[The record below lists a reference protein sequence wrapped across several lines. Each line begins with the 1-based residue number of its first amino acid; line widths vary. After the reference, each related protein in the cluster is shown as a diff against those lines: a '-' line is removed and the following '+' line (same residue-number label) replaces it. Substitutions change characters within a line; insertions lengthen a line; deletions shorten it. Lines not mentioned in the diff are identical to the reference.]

1 MIDLIKDKKVLFITT
16 KNLDYIRNTQE
27 INIIK
32 ENSIN
37 YKIIG
42 SKEKSYFK
50 RMINVYWNILK
61 TSVKDFDIVFVG
73 FAPQLILPIW
83 NFKFKK
89 KKIIIDFFISMYDT
103 LVFDR
108 RKIKESSI
116 VAKILKALDRKTILL
131 SDYIISDTKE
141 HGKYFIEEFN
151 ADKEKVNVLYLEA
164 DKEIY
169 HEEKIEK
176 PYEVKDK
183 FVVLYFGSIL
193 PLQGVDIVL
202 GAMDILKNKKDIFFY
217 IIGPIQKKYNKVES
231 DNVKYIDWLSQNELA
246 KYINFSDLCL
256 AGHFN
261 KDINKAKRTIP
272 GKAYIYD
279 AMNKKM
285 ILGENPANHEL
296 FTENK
301 EKYYFVEMGNSEK
314 LAEKIL
320 EIKKSE

>member
-1 MIDLIKDKKVLFITT
+1 MINLVKDKKVLFITT

-32 ENSIN
+32 ENSKE

-42 SKEKSYFK
+42 SKEKSYPK
-50 RMINVYWNILK
+50 RIISVYWNILK
-61 TSVKDFDIVFVG
+61 TSMKNFDLVFIG

-83 NFKFKK
+83 NFKLKK

-108 RKIKESSI
+108 KKIKENSI
-116 VAKILKALDRKTILL
+116 FAKILKAIDKKTILL
-131 SDYIISDTKE
+131 ADYIISDTKE
-141 HGKYFIEEFN
+141 HGKYFIEEFGAN
-151 ADKEKVNVLYLEA
+151 KNNLNVLYLEA
-164 DKEIY
+164 DKSIY
-169 HEEKIEK
+169 YEERTEK
-176 PYEVKDK
+176 PNKVKDK

-193 PLQGVDIVL
+193 PLQGVEIVL
-202 GAMDILKNKKDIFFY
+202 GAVDILKKEKDIFFY
-217 IIGPIQKKYNKVES
+217 VIGPIQKKYNKVES
-231 DNVKYIDWLSQNELA
+231 DNVKYIDWLSQQELA

-261 KDINKAKRTIP
+261 KNINKARRTIP

-296 FTENK
+296 FTETK
-301 EKYYFVEMGNSEK
+301 GKYYFVEMGSSEK

-320 EIKKSE
+320 EIKKEN

>member
-1 MIDLIKDKKVLFITT
+1 MINLVKDKKVLFITT

-32 ENSIN
+32 ENSKE

-42 SKEKSYFK
+42 SKEKSYPK
-50 RMINVYWNILK
+50 RIVTVYWNILK
-61 TSVKDFDIVFVG
+61 TSMKNFDLVFIG

-83 NFKFKK
+83 NFKLKK

-108 RKIKESSI
+108 KKIKENSI
-116 VAKILKALDRKTILL
+116 FAKILKAIDKKTILL
-131 SDYIISDTKE
+131 ANHIISDTKE
-141 HGKYFIEEFN
+141 HGKYFIEEFGAN
-151 ADKEKVNVLYLEA
+151 KNNLNVLYLEA
-164 DKEIY
+164 DKSIY
-169 HEEKIEK
+169 YEERIEK
-176 PYEVKDK
+176 PNKVKDK

-193 PLQGVDIVL
+193 PLQGVEIVL
-202 GAMDILKNKKDIFFY
+202 GAVDILKKEKDIFFY
-217 IIGPIQKKYNKVES
+217 VIGPIQKKYNKVES
-231 DNVKYIDWLSQNELA
+231 DNVKYIDWLSQQELA

-261 KDINKAKRTIP
+261 KNINKARRTIP

-296 FTENK
+296 FTETK
-301 EKYYFVEMGNSEK
+301 GKYYFVEMGSSEK

-320 EIKKSE
+320 EIKKEN

>member
-1 MIDLIKDKKVLFITT
+1 MINLVKDKKVLFITT

-32 ENSIN
+32 ENSKE

-42 SKEKSYFK
+42 SKEKSYPK
-50 RMINVYWNILK
+50 RIVTVYWNILK
-61 TSVKDFDIVFVG
+61 TSMKNFDLVFIG

-83 NFKFKK
+83 NFKLKK

-108 RKIKESSI
+108 KKIKENSI
-116 VAKILKALDRKTILL
+116 FAKILKAIDKKTILL
-131 SDYIISDTKE
+131 ADYIISDTKE
-141 HGKYFIEEFN
+141 HGKYFIEEFGAN
-151 ADKEKVNVLYLEA
+151 KNNLNVLYLEA
-164 DKEIY
+164 DKSIY
-169 HEEKIEK
+169 YEKRIEK
-176 PYEVKDK
+176 PNKVKDK

-193 PLQGVDIVL
+193 PLQGVEIVL
-202 GAMDILKNKKDIFFY
+202 RAVDILKKEKDIFFY
-217 IIGPIQKKYNKVES
+217 VIGPIQKKYNKVES
-231 DNVKYIDWLSQNELA
+231 DNVKYIDWLSQQELA

-261 KDINKAKRTIP
+261 KDINKARRTIP

-296 FTENK
+296 FTETK
-301 EKYYFVEMGNSEK
+301 GKYYFVEMGSSEK

-320 EIKKSE
+320 EIKKEN

>member
-1 MIDLIKDKKVLFITT
+1 MINLVKDKKVLFITT

-32 ENSIN
+32 ENSKE

-42 SKEKSYFK
+42 SKEKSYPK
-50 RMINVYWNILK
+50 RIISVYWNILK
-61 TSVKDFDIVFVG
+61 TSMKNFDLVFIG

-83 NFKFKK
+83 NFKLKK

-108 RKIKESSI
+108 KKIKENSI
-116 VAKILKALDRKTILL
+116 FAKILKAIDKKTVLL
-131 SDYIISDTKE
+131 ADYIISDTKE
-141 HGKYFIEEFN
+141 HGKYFIEEFGAN
-151 ADKEKVNVLYLEA
+151 KNNLNVLYLEA
-164 DKEIY
+164 DKSIY
-169 HEEKIEK
+169 YEKRIEK
-176 PYEVKDK
+176 PNKVKDK

-193 PLQGVDIVL
+193 PLQGVEIVL
-202 GAMDILKNKKDIFFY
+202 GAVDILKKEKDIFFY
-217 IIGPIQKKYNKVES
+217 VIGPIQKKYNKVES
-231 DNVKYIDWLSQNELA
+231 DNVKYIDWLSQQELA

-261 KDINKAKRTIP
+261 KNINKARRTIP

-296 FTENK
+296 FTETK
-301 EKYYFVEMGNSEK
+301 GKYYFVEMGSSEK

-320 EIKKSE
+320 EIKKEN

>member
-1 MIDLIKDKKVLFITT
+1 MIDLVKNKKVLFITT
-16 KNLDYIRNTQE
+16 KNLDYIRNSQE

-32 ENSIN
+32 ENSKT

-42 SKEKSYFK
+42 SKEKSYLK
-50 RMINVYWNILK
+50 RIINVYWNILK
-61 TSVKDFDIVFVG
+61 TSVKDFDLIFIG

-89 KKIIIDFFISMYDT
+89 KKILIDFFISMYDT

-108 RKIKESSI
+108 KKIRENSI
-116 VAKILKALDRKTILL
+116 FAKILKAIDKRTILL
-131 SDYIISDTKE
+131 ADYIISDTKE

-151 ADKEKVNVLYLEA
+151 ADKEKINVLYLEA
-164 DKEIY
+164 DKSIY
-169 HEEKIEK
+169 YEEKIEK
-176 PYEVKDK
+176 PYKLKDK
-183 FVVLYFGSIL
+183 FIVLYFGSIL

-202 GAMDILKNKKDIFFY
+202 GAVEILKNHKDIFFY
-217 IIGPIQKKYNKVES
+217 IIGPIQKKYNKIEG
-231 DNVKYIDWLSQNELA
+231 DNVEYIDWLSQEELA

-261 KDINKAKRTIP
+261 KNINKAKRTIP

-301 EKYYFVEMGNSEK
+301 GKYYFVEMGSSEK

-320 EIKKSE
+320 EIKE

>member
-1 MIDLIKDKKVLFITT
+1 MINLVKDKKVLFITT

-32 ENSIN
+32 ENSKE

-42 SKEKSYFK
+42 SKEKSYPK
-50 RMINVYWNILK
+50 RIVTVYWNILK
-61 TSVKDFDIVFVG
+61 TSMKNFDLVFIG

-83 NFKFKK
+83 NFKLKK

-108 RKIKESSI
+108 KKIKENSI
-116 VAKILKALDRKTILL
+116 FAKILKAIDKKTILL
-131 SDYIISDTKE
+131 ADYIISDTKE
-141 HGKYFIEEFN
+141 HGKYFIEEFGAN
-151 ADKEKVNVLYLEA
+151 KNNLNVLYLEA
-164 DKEIY
+164 DKSIY
-169 HEEKIEK
+169 YEKRIEK
-176 PYEVKDK
+176 PNKVKDK

-193 PLQGVDIVL
+193 PLQGVEIVL
-202 GAMDILKNKKDIFFY
+202 GAVDILKKEKDIFFY
-217 IIGPIQKKYNKVES
+217 VIGPIQKKYNKVES
-231 DNVKYIDWLSQNELA
+231 DNVKYIDWLSQQELA

-261 KDINKAKRTIP
+261 KNINKARRTIP

-296 FTENK
+296 FTETK
-301 EKYYFVEMGNSEK
+301 GKYYFVEMGSSEK

-320 EIKKSE
+320 EIKKEN

>member
-1 MIDLIKDKKVLFITT
+1 MINLVKDKKVLFITT

-32 ENSIN
+32 ENSKE

-42 SKEKSYFK
+42 SKEKSYPK
-50 RMINVYWNILK
+50 RIISVYWNILK
-61 TSVKDFDIVFVG
+61 TSMKNFDLVFIG

-108 RKIKESSI
+108 KKIKENSI
-116 VAKILKALDRKTILL
+116 FAKILKAIDKKTILL
-131 SDYIISDTKE
+131 ADYIISDTKE
-141 HGKYFIEEFN
+141 HGKYFIEEFGAN
-151 ADKEKVNVLYLEA
+151 KNNLNVLYLEA
-164 DKEIY
+164 DKSIY
-169 HEEKIEK
+169 YEERIEK
-176 PYEVKDK
+176 PNKVKDK

-193 PLQGVDIVL
+193 PLQGVEIVL
-202 GAMDILKNKKDIFFY
+202 GAVDILKKEKDIFFY
-217 IIGPIQKKYNKVES
+217 VIGPIQKKYNKVES
-231 DNVKYIDWLSQNELA
+231 DNVKYIDWLSQQELA

-261 KDINKAKRTIP
+261 KNINKARRTIT
-272 GKAYIYD
+272 GKANIYD

-296 FTENK
+296 FTETK
-301 EKYYFVEMGNSEK
+301 GKYYFVEMGSSEK

-320 EIKKSE
+320 EIKKEN

>member
-1 MIDLIKDKKVLFITT
+1 MINLVKDKKVLFITT

-32 ENSIN
+32 ENSKE

-42 SKEKSYFK
+42 SKEKSYPK
-50 RMINVYWNILK
+50 RIVTVYWNILK
-61 TSVKDFDIVFVG
+61 TSMKNFDLVFIG

-83 NFKFKK
+83 NFKLKK

-108 RKIKESSI
+108 KKIKENSI
-116 VAKILKALDRKTILL
+116 FAKILKAIDKKTILL
-131 SDYIISDTKE
+131 ADYIISDTKE
-141 HGKYFIEEFN
+141 HGKYFIEEFGAN
-151 ADKEKVNVLYLEA
+151 KNNLNVLYLEA
-164 DKEIY
+164 DKSIY
-169 HEEKIEK
+169 YEERIEK
-176 PYEVKDK
+176 PNKVKDK

-193 PLQGVDIVL
+193 PLQGVEIVL
-202 GAMDILKNKKDIFFY
+202 GAVDILKKEKDIFFY
-217 IIGPIQKKYNKVES
+217 VIGPIQKKYNKVES
-231 DNVKYIDWLSQNELA
+231 DNVKYIDWLSQQELA

-261 KDINKAKRTIP
+261 KNINKARRTIP

-296 FTENK
+296 FTETK
-301 EKYYFVEMGNSEK
+301 GKYYFVEMGSSEK

-320 EIKKSE
+320 EIKKEN

>member
-1 MIDLIKDKKVLFITT
+1 MIDLVKNKKVLFITT
-16 KNLDYIRNTQE
+16 KNLDYIRNSQE
-27 INIIK
+27 INNIK
-32 ENSIN
+32 KNSKT

-42 SKEKSYFK
+42 SKEKSYL
-50 RMINVYWNILK
+50 RRIINVYWNILK
-61 TSVKDFDIVFVG
+61 TSIKDFDLIFIG

-83 NFKFKK
+83 NFKLKK
-89 KKIIIDFFISMYDT
+89 KKITIDFFISMYDT

-108 RKIKESSI
+108 KKIRENSI
-116 VAKILKALDRKTILL
+116 FSKILKAIDKRTILL
-131 SDYIISDTKE
+131 ADYIISDTKE

-151 ADKEKVNVLYLEA
+151 ADKEKINVLYLEA
-164 DKEIY
+164 DKSIY
-169 HEEKIEK
+169 YEEKIEK
-176 PYEVKDK
+176 PYKLKDK
-183 FVVLYFGSIL
+183 FIVLYFGSIL

-202 GAMDILKNKKDIFFY
+202 GAVDILKNHKEIFFY
-217 IIGPIQKKYNKVES
+217 IIGPIQKKYNKIEG
-231 DNVKYIDWLSQNELA
+231 DNVEYIDWLSQEELA

-261 KDINKAKRTIP
+261 KNINKAKRTIP

-301 EKYYFVEMGNSEK
+301 GKYYFVEMGSSKK

-320 EIKKSE
+320 EIKE

>member
-1 MIDLIKDKKVLFITT
+1 MINLVKDKKVLFITT

-32 ENSIN
+32 ENSKE

-42 SKEKSYFK
+42 SKEKSYPK
-50 RMINVYWNILK
+50 RIISVYWNILK
-61 TSVKDFDIVFVG
+61 TSMKNFDLVFIG

-83 NFKFKK
+83 NFKLKK

-108 RKIKESSI
+108 KKIKENSI
-116 VAKILKALDRKTILL
+116 FAKILKAIDKKTILL
-131 SDYIISDTKE
+131 ADYIISDTKE
-141 HGKYFIEEFN
+141 HGKYFIEEFGAN
-151 ADKEKVNVLYLEA
+151 KNNLNVLYLEA
-164 DKEIY
+164 DKSIY
-169 HEEKIEK
+169 YEERIEK
-176 PYEVKDK
+176 PNKVKDK

-193 PLQGVDIVL
+193 PLQGVEIVL
-202 GAMDILKNKKDIFFY
+202 GAVDILKKEKDIFFY
-217 IIGPIQKKYNKVES
+217 VIGPIQKKYNKVES
-231 DNVKYIDWLSQNELA
+231 DNVKYIDWLSQQELA

-261 KDINKAKRTIP
+261 KNINKARRTIP

-296 FTENK
+296 FTETK
-301 EKYYFVEMGNSEK
+301 GKYYFVEMGSSEK

-320 EIKKSE
+320 EIKKEN

>member
-1 MIDLIKDKKVLFITT
+1 MINLVKDKKVLFITT
-16 KNLDYIRNTQE
+16 KNLDYIRNTQD

-32 ENSIN
+32 ENSKE

-42 SKEKSYFK
+42 SKEKSYPK
-50 RMINVYWNILK
+50 RIVTVYWNILK
-61 TSVKDFDIVFVG
+61 TSMKNFDLVFIG

-83 NFKFKK
+83 NFKIKK

-108 RKIKESSI
+108 KKIKENSI
-116 VAKILKALDRKTILL
+116 FAKILKAIDKKTILL
-131 SDYIISDTKE
+131 ADYIISDTKE
-141 HGKYFIEEFN
+141 HGKYFIEEFGAN
-151 ADKEKVNVLYLEA
+151 KNNLNVLYLEA
-164 DKEIY
+164 DKSIY
-169 HEEKIEK
+169 YEKRIEK
-176 PYEVKDK
+176 PNKVKDK

-193 PLQGVDIVL
+193 PLQGVEIVL
-202 GAMDILKNKKDIFFY
+202 GAVDILKKEKDIFFY
-217 IIGPIQKKYNKVES
+217 VIGPIQKKYNKVES
-231 DNVKYIDWLSQNELA
+231 DNVKYIDWLSQQELA

-261 KDINKAKRTIP
+261 KNINKARRTIP

-296 FTENK
+296 FTETK
-301 EKYYFVEMGNSEK
+301 GKYYFVEMGSSEK

-320 EIKKSE
+320 EIKKEN

>member
-1 MIDLIKDKKVLFITT
+1 MIDLVKNKKVLFITT
-16 KNLDYIRNTQE
+16 KNLDYIRNSQE

-32 ENSIN
+32 KNSKT

-42 SKEKSYFK
+42 SKEKSYL
-50 RMINVYWNILK
+50 RRIINVYWNILK
-61 TSVKDFDIVFVG
+61 TSIKDFDLIFIG

-83 NFKFKK
+83 NFKFKN
-89 KKIIIDFFISMYDT
+89 KKILIDFFISMYDT

-108 RKIKESSI
+108 KKIKENSI
-116 VAKILKALDRKTILL
+116 LAKILKAIDKRTILL
-131 SDYIISDTKE
+131 ADYIISDTKE

-151 ADKEKVNVLYLEA
+151 ANKEKISVLYLEA
-164 DKEIY
+164 DKSIY
-169 HEEKIEK
+169 YQEKIEK
-176 PYEVKDK
+176 PYKVRDK
-183 FVVLYFGSIL
+183 FIVLYFGSIL
-193 PLQGVDIVL
+193 PLQGIDIVL
-202 GAMDILKNKKDIFFY
+202 GAVDILKNHKEIFFY
-217 IIGPIQKKYNKVES
+217 IIGPIQQKYNKVES
-231 DNVKYIDWLSQNELA
+231 DNVEYIDWLSQEELA

-261 KDINKAKRTIP
+261 KNINKAKRTIP

-279 AMNKKM
+279 AMNKKI

-301 EKYYFVEMGNSEK
+301 EKYYFVEMGSSKK

-320 EIKKSE
+320 EIKEEI

>member
-1 MIDLIKDKKVLFITT
+1 MINLVKDKKVLFITT

-32 ENSIN
+32 ENSKE

-42 SKEKSYFK
+42 SKEKSYPK
-50 RMINVYWNILK
+50 RIVTVYWNILK
-61 TSVKDFDIVFVG
+61 TSMKNFDLVFIG

-83 NFKFKK
+83 NFKLKK

-108 RKIKESSI
+108 KKIKENSI
-116 VAKILKALDRKTILL
+116 FAKILKAIDKKTILL
-131 SDYIISDTKE
+131 ADYIISDTKE
-141 HGKYFIEEFN
+141 HGKYFIEEFGAN
-151 ADKEKVNVLYLEA
+151 KNNLNVLYLEA
-164 DKEIY
+164 DKSIY
-169 HEEKIEK
+169 YEKRIEK
-176 PYEVKDK
+176 PNKVKDK
-183 FVVLYFGSIL
+183 FVVLYFGIIL
-193 PLQGVDIVL
+193 PLQGVEIVL
-202 GAMDILKNKKDIFFY
+202 GAVDILKKEKDIFFY
-217 IIGPIQKKYNKVES
+217 VIGPIQKKYNKVES
-231 DNVKYIDWLSQNELA
+231 DNVKYIDWLSQQELA

-261 KDINKAKRTIP
+261 KDINKARRTIP

-296 FTENK
+296 FTETK
-301 EKYYFVEMGNSEK
+301 GKYYFVEMGSSEK

-320 EIKKSE
+320 EIKKEN

>member
-1 MIDLIKDKKVLFITT
+1 MIDLVKNKKVLFITT
-16 KNLDYIRNTQE
+16 KNLDYIRNSQE

-32 ENSIN
+32 ENSKT

-42 SKEKSYFK
+42 SKEKSYLK
-50 RMINVYWNILK
+50 RIINVYWNILK
-61 TSVKDFDIVFVG
+61 TSVKDFDLIFIG

-89 KKIIIDFFISMYDT
+89 KKILIDFFISMYDT

-108 RKIKESSI
+108 KKIRENSI
-116 VAKILKALDRKTILL
+116 FAKILKAIDKRTILL
-131 SDYIISDTKE
+131 ADYIISDTKE

-151 ADKEKVNVLYLEA
+151 ADKEKINVLYLEA
-164 DKEIY
+164 DKSIY
-169 HEEKIEK
+169 YEEKIEK
-176 PYEVKDK
+176 PYKLKDK
-183 FVVLYFGSIL
+183 FIVLYFGSIL

-202 GAMDILKNKKDIFFY
+202 GAVDILKNHKDIFFY
-217 IIGPIQKKYNKVES
+217 IIGPIQKKYNKIEG
-231 DNVKYIDWLSQNELA
+231 DNVEYIDWLSQEELA

-261 KDINKAKRTIP
+261 KNINKAKRTIP

-301 EKYYFVEMGNSEK
+301 GKYYFVEMGSSEK

-320 EIKKSE
+320 EIKE